1 MLNFFRLNMF
11 WRDAVFLLSL
21 LQYFIINTLISFF
34 LISLIFFSR
43 LIFVLQIF
51 INFFLTSFSLLG
63 QYWENLALD
72 RSCTDR
78 AELGSYKN
86 DPGPLFFSTA
96 RASEVKRCL
105 WLTEDWPNY
114 MALEDWL
121 EVWPK
126 TDRRLTENWPNYM
139 ALGLNLPIMNLPT
152 CDSKTSGLLIVSVEA
167 VHMAKSWLGK
177 NQSEGKNLPQD
188 YLAI

>member
-1 MLNFFRLNMF
+1 MQTAITVDSLNHVTLRATIFYYQYLDLFFPH
-11 WRDAVFLLSL
+11 
-21 LQYFIINTLISFF
+21 ISH
-34 LISLIFFSR
+34 FFSR

-96 RASEVKRCL
+96 RASEVKRCFRRL
-105 WLTEDWPNY
+105 TELHGTRRLTRSLTEDWP
-114 MALEDWL
+114 
-121 EVWPK
+121 K
-126 TDRRLTENWPNYM
+126 IDRRLTE
-139 ALGLNLPIMNLPT
+139 LHGT
-152 CDSKTSGLLIVSVEA
+152 R
-167 VHMAKSWLGK
+167 AKLA
-177 NQSEGKNLPQD
+177 D
-188 YLAI
+188 YEFTHLR

>member
-63 QYWENLALD
+63 QYWGNLALD

-126 TDRRLTENWPNYM
+126 TDRRLTE
-139 ALGLNLPIMNLPT
+139 LHGT
-152 CDSKTSGLLIVSVEA
+152 R
-167 VHMAKSWLGK
+167 AKLA
-177 NQSEGKNLPQD
+177 D
-188 YLAI
+188 YEFTHLR

>member
-1 MLNFFRLNMF
+1 MLNSVRKFYNANRHSSWLIKP
-11 WRDAVFLLSL
+11 RDFKSDNILLS
-21 LQYFIINTLISFF
+21 IPW
-34 LISLIFFSR
+34 SLFSSYLSFFSR

-86 DPGPLFFSTA
+86 DPGPLFFSAA

-126 TDRRLTENWPNYM
+126 TDRRLTEDWPNYM
-139 ALGLNLPIMNLPT
+139 ALRLNLPIMNLP
-152 CDSKTSGLLIVSVEA
+152 
-167 VHMAKSWLGK
+167 
-177 NQSEGKNLPQD
+177 
-188 YLAI
+188 LAIAKLRGF

>member
-1 MLNFFRLNMF
+1 MQCSCCRCCNI
-11 WRDAVFLLSL
+11 LLSIPWSL
-21 LQYFIINTLISFF
+21 FSSYLSF
-34 LISLIFFSR
+34 FFSR

-96 RASEVKRCL
+96 RASEVKRCF
-105 WLTEDWPNY
+105 
-114 MALEDWL
+114 
-121 EVWPK
+121 
-126 TDRRLTENWPNYM
+126 RRLTELHGTRRLTRSLTEDWPNYM

-167 VHMAKSWLGK
+167 VHMAKSWPGK

>member
-1 MLNFFRLNMF
+1 MQTAITVDSLNHVTLRATIFYYQYLDLFFPH
-11 WRDAVFLLSL
+11 
-21 LQYFIINTLISFF
+21 ISH
-34 LISLIFFSR
+34 FFSR

-63 QYWENLALD
+63 QYWGNLALD

-86 DPGPLFFSTA
+86 DPGPLFFGTA

-105 WLTEDWPNY
+105 WVTEDWPNY

-126 TDRRLTENWPNYM
+126 TDRRLTE
-139 ALGLNLPIMNLPT
+139 LHGT
-152 CDSKTSGLLIVSVEA
+152 R
-167 VHMAKSWLGK
+167 AKLA
-177 NQSEGKNLPQD
+177 D
-188 YLAI
+188 YEFTHLR

>member
-114 MALEDWL
+114 MALEDWP

-126 TDRRLTENWPNYM
+126 TDRRLTEDWPNNM

-167 VHMAKSWLGK
+167 VHMAESWPSK